1 MARLHQVNGNVIDHT
16 PSGAVA
22 VGAMV
27 AIGTTLVGIAHR
39 PIAANT
45 LGSLVVAGV
54 AYVDKA
60 TGASTDFAVGT
71 KLYLNTSTG
80 KVTSSADSGGQ
91 TPTVYPPVGIVLVQP
106 TTAAEEVLVRL
117 GH

>member
-1 MARLHQVNGNVIDHT
+1 MARQWQAEGESIDHT
-16 PSGAVA
+16 PGSAVA

-27 AIGTTLVGIAHR
+27 AIGTGMVGIADR
-39 PIAANT
+39 PIAANE
-45 LGSLVVAGV
+45 LGALAVEGV
-54 AYVDKA
+54 YYVDKA

-80 KVTSSADSGGQ
+80 KVTSSANSGGS

-106 TTAAEEVLVRL
+106 ATTDTEVLVKLSR
-117 GH
+117 

>member
-1 MARLHQVNGNVIDHT
+1 MAKFVASGEVIDHT
-16 PSGAVA
+16 PSGTVA

-27 AIGTTLVGIAHR
+27 AIGTGMVGIATR
-39 PIAANT
+39 PIAANA
-45 LGSLVVAGV
+45 LGALQVEGV
-54 AYVDKA
+54 ADVDKA

-80 KVTSSADSGGQ
+80 KVTSSANSGGS

-106 TTAAEEVLVRL
+106 ATADETVRVKL
-117 GH
+117 SR

>member
-1 MARLHQVNGNVIDHT
+1 MARIYQTNGDVIDHT
-16 PSGAVA
+16 PSDAVA

-27 AIGTTLVGIAHR
+27 AIGTGMVGIAHR
-39 PIAANT
+39 PIAAGA
-45 LGSLVVAGV
+45 LGSLAVAGV

-60 TGASTDFAVGT
+60 TGASTDFARGT

-91 TPTVYPPVGIVLVQP
+91 TPTVYPPVGIVLVAP
-106 TTAAEEVLVRL
+106 TTAAEEVLVLL